1 MRFLGDNMKITEILI
16 LLMIFLLCLPNIVF
30 FVNKNFILQEKI
42 LDTKEKIIQCENLL
56 IQIKNQNKGDL
67 E

>member
-1 MRFLGDNMKITEILI
+1 MKITEILI

-42 LDTKEKIIQCENLL
+42 LDTKEKIIQCEILL
-56 IQIKNQNKGDL
+56 IQTKNQNKGDL